1 MKIKREL
8 QILSILPFSA
18 VVVAA
23 VGIAYYAMRHELV
36 GNNKALL
43 ELVNLQ
49 EKEVR
54 KMQEALDNQSVVMG
68 EQAKAIKTIV
78 DNTTKQAEQSS
89 SKVTQSAAQVT
100 ESAAQVTQSA
110 EQVTQSA
117 QAISEVAKKVETT
130 PPRVIVHHTT
140 EVISDAESKR
150 RQKAAEAYAKYQRD
164 LAAWKA
170 KYGGKHR
177 KKAESP

>member
-8 QILSILPFSA
+8 QILSILPFTA
-18 VVVAA
+18 VVVAS
-23 VGIAYYAMRHELV
+23 VGIAYYAMRTELT

-89 SKVTQSAAQVT
+89 SKVTQSA
-100 ESAAQVTQSA
+100 

-117 QAISEVAKKVETT
+117 QTITEAAKKVETT

-170 KYGGKHR
+170 KYGGKHK